1 MTFGDVTSLFVALG
15 GGFLVGFVYFWSLKY
30 TISHMV
36 TARHPALVMIGSYV
50 LRTVFMLLAF
60 YLIMDGE
67 LMRLIACLVGFI
79 LARILLVKRAGP
91 QKPTQI

>member
-1 MTFGDVTSLFVALG
+1 MTFGDVSSILLALG
-15 GGFLVGFVYFWSLKY
+15 GGFLVGFVYFWSLRF
-30 TISHMV
+30 TIAHMV
-36 TARHPALVMIGSYV
+36 TTKHPALVMIGSYF

-79 LARILLVKRAGP
+79 LARIVLVKRTGP
-91 QKPTQI
+91 QKPTQA